1 MPFGLVL
8 RRSILLGAPLALAV
22 LMLFCFW
29 PYDYYSNELM
39 PIAGWWTVLRTIQFV
54 MFAFMGAS
62 VWLLTD
68 GLRGVEVFISRLGA
82 VVFATFYNADDAVAV
97 ISTGLLARAA
107 ADAPRV
113 ERDAYIESI
122 GTRFA
127 DPTKNLFFAVG
138 SYAWIFALVAAAFA
152 LYQAGAPR
160 LPLLLFAPIGRYR
173 QNHRLDTPEGGVFP
187 RTASLQV
194 FRIYPPYCQ
203 ALGRHRTLRCA
214 PPRMG
219 YVRAGLREQ
228 RHIVVSTCQPRA
240 IV

>member
-22 LMLFCFW
+22 LMLFYFW

-54 MFAFMGAS
+54 LFALMGAS

-97 ISTGLLARAA
+97 ISTGLLARPA

-122 GTRFA
+122 GTLFA
-127 DPTKNLFFAVG
+127 DPTKSLFFAVG
-138 SYAWIFALVAAAFA
+138 SHAWILALVAAAFA
-152 LYQAGAPR
+152 LYRAGASR
-160 LPLLLFAPIGRYR
+160 LPLLLFAPAAYF
-173 QNHRLDTPEGGVFP
+173 L
-187 RTASLQV
+187 TADLAVPFGSLAFGSFFLAV
-194 FRIYPPYCQ
+194 LWLELTRRKS
-203 ALGRHRTLRCA
+203 ASE
-214 PPRMG
+214 
-219 YVRAGLREQ
+219 RAGSPLAQ
-228 RHIVVSTCQPRA
+228 PIVSEA
-240 IV
+240 L